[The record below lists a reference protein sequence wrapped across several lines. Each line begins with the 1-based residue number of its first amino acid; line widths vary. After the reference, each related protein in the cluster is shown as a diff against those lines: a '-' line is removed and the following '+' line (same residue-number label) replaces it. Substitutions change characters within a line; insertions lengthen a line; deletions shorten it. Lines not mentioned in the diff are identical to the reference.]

1 METDS
6 FCDVSVPVFPPG
18 PNSQALLKR
27 LDNAIGR
34 TNYVGLYGIGLKKG
48 SGPYMMDLDDNIYLD
63 CLAAASVNV
72 LGYGNKEIPM
82 KLYELAT
89 SMQNTGFIYSP
100 NIQAVELAEN
110 LI

>member
-63 CLAAASVNV
+63 CPGWSVCQCAWIRQRGDSHEA
-72 LGYGNKEIPM
+72 L
-82 KLYELAT
+82 
-89 SMQNTGFIYSP
+89 
-100 NIQAVELAEN
+100 
-110 LI
+110 